1 MKIKID
7 NLFVDCKIQVLKEQ
21 LVIKYDKEKII
32 KYENI
37 NSLIK
42 EDNLT
47 IINLKNNEK
56 IELDINDELYN
67 QIYLNFNN
75 ITYSKELNKEI
86 NEVSDELKK
95 DNKISGVRI
104 ITLLFI
110 FVLLILLYIIQLTN
124 NILLYILISLLIVI
138 NAIVFIKTFHK

>member
-56 IELDINDELYN
+56 FELDINDELYN
-67 QIYLNFNN
+67 QIYSNFNN

-95 DNKISGVRI
+95 DNKISGARI

>member
-67 QIYLNFNN
+67 QIYSNFNN

-95 DNKISGVRI
+95 DNKISGARI

-110 FVLLILLYIIQLTN
+110 FVLLILLFYMKLV
-124 NILLYILISLLIVI
+124 SC
-138 NAIVFIKTFHK
+138 

>member
-67 QIYLNFNN
+67 QIYSNFNK
-75 ITYSKELNKEI
+75 ITYSKELNKEV
-86 NEVSDELKK
+86 NEVSD
-95 DNKISGVRI
+95 
-104 ITLLFI
+104 
-110 FVLLILLYIIQLTN
+110 
-124 NILLYILISLLIVI
+124 
-138 NAIVFIKTFHK
+138 

>member
-1 MKIKID
+1 M
-7 NLFVDCKIQVLKEQ
+7 
-21 LVIKYDKEKII
+21 
-32 KYENI
+32 
-37 NSLIK
+37 
-42 EDNLT
+42 
-47 IINLKNNEK
+47 
-56 IELDINDELYN
+56 DINDELYN
-67 QIYLNFNN
+67 QIYSNFNN

-138 NAIVFIKTFHK
+138 NAIIFIKTFHK

>member
-1 MKIKID
+1 M
-7 NLFVDCKIQVLKEQ
+7 
-21 LVIKYDKEKII
+21 
-32 KYENI
+32 
-37 NSLIK
+37 
-42 EDNLT
+42 
-47 IINLKNNEK
+47 
-56 IELDINDELYN
+56 DINDELYN
-67 QIYLNFNN
+67 QIYSNFNN

-95 DNKISGVRI
+95 DNKISGARI

-138 NAIVFIKTFHK
+138 NAIIFIKTFHK

>member
-67 QIYLNFNN
+67 QIYSNFNN

-110 FVLLILLYIIQLTN
+110 FVLCILFYKIVHSIIGRKYL
-124 NILLYILISLLIVI
+124 
-138 NAIVFIKTFHK
+138 

>member
-47 IINLKNNEK
+47 IINLK
-56 IELDINDELYN
+56 
-67 QIYLNFNN
+67 
-75 ITYSKELNKEI
+75 
-86 NEVSDELKK
+86 
-95 DNKISGVRI
+95 
-104 ITLLFI
+104 
-110 FVLLILLYIIQLTN
+110 
-124 NILLYILISLLIVI
+124 ISLYQVQL
-138 NAIVFIKTFHK
+138 

>member
-42 EDNLT
+42 EDSLT
-47 IINLKNNEK
+47 IINLKKNEK

-67 QIYLNFNN
+67 QIYSNFNN

-138 NAIVFIKTFHK
+138 NAIIFIKTFHK